1 MMKNLWGCSVFPS
14 VSPLSPAVSRGISAL
29 ASFSVCASVGDS
41 WLVGSGFCW
50 VFAGSQRFAR
60 CARARRFARMAT
72 LQSGARL
79 VVALSCCSSG
89 SLVALAVPGFL
100 PPVWRVV

>member
-1 MMKNLWGCSVFPS
+1 MFPS
-14 VSPLSPAVSRGISAL
+14 VSPLSPAVSRALSAL
-29 ASFSVCASVGDS
+29 SSFSVCALAGDS
-41 WLVGSGFCW
+41 WLVDSGFCW

-79 VVALSCCSSG
+79 VVALACCPSG

-100 PPVWRVV
+100 PPGWRVM